1 MRVLLPK
8 KHEMAN
14 EKCSKCAS
22 PLDSDSNA
30 LCARCLLTMALE
42 SPELPTGDSFGNYEP
57 VAVLGE
63 GGMGIVYLA
72 EQSVPLRRMVALKVL
87 KPGLESTALATRFE
101 RERQS
106 LARMEHPNI
115 ATIYDAGTSARGL
128 PYFVMEYVE
137 GSNLTVSCDRAKL
150 DVPARIQ
157 LFTQVCQAV
166 DHAHHRGILHRDLK
180 PSNILVLPTPAGPRV
195 KVIDFGLARLQDW
208 HAFAKEQL
216 TGATQ
221 IVGTPEYMS
230 PEQATG
236 PESAVGPA
244 TDVYSLGMLLYEL
257 LAGVSPFLPEQWG
270 NRTVADVLHVL
281 GSVEP
286 PLMSRRVSDAALR
299 RVLSGDLDAIVAKAT
314 AKEPDQ
320 RYPSAGAL
328 AADLERHL
336 RHEPVDAR
344 RGERMT
350 AASKWLRRHRY
361 GLSAAAVAVV
371 LGAAAAVVANRAP
384 SGLQV
389 TEVLPYTTASGT
401 QHMPSFSPDG
411 TKIAYI
417 WDGAEGDNYDLYTL
431 DSPGAPPRRLTTA
444 PEDDLSPAWSPDGRS
459 IAFLRA
465 VDADHSRLMVVDAG
479 TGKERELR
487 LIRGWYHP
495 SMRNL
500 AWSPDGKW
508 LAVNAKGDGR
518 RYGHPHLFSLSTGE
532 LRDVLN
538 VADDSEYLMP
548 AISPDGRRLACVRD
562 DHATRTLFV
571 QKLTA
576 DYRAEG
582 SPERTGTDTAVY
594 FPGFLPSGE
603 IVYRLSLPERTR
615 IARLTGTAG
624 AQPMERFGDDVQ
636 NFAISSD
643 GTRVAMARAV
653 RDYDIYHYRKQ
664 ESGEWQLA
672 GTIASTATIESFPS
686 VSPDGREVAFLSA
699 RSGVPQVWVCAWDG
713 SSLRQLTSGVV
724 VRRGPVWLPDGRSIR
739 YGTIES
745 SVRKT
750 YVVSERGGAPRLDAP
765 GPLIFD
771 YARDGKLVYLGVGE
785 GNSQRLHRA
794 AVGHPEASV
803 PITEMPVARPV
814 FDPQRE
820 WAYFAAPAKARW
832 ALYRVSTSGGTPE
845 QLDSDIMQVWM
856 GASNDGVYYARQ
868 IAKHRYGVFLW
879 SSAERKP
886 KLLFETERTPVAR
899 ISVSP
904 DGRDLVMDEA
914 KAEGATIRLATVA
927 SW

>member
-1 MRVLLPK
+1 
-8 KHEMAN
+8 MAN
-14 EKCSKCAS
+14 PACSQCAA
-22 PLDSDSNA
+22 PLESDSHG

-87 KPGLESTALATRFE
+87 KPGLESTALAVRFE

-115 ATIYDAGTSARGL
+115 ATIYDAGTSSRGL

-137 GSNLTVSCDRAKL
+137 GSNLTAYCDRAKL
-150 DVPARIQ
+150 DLAARIQ
-157 LFTQVCQAV
+157 LFTQVCHAV

-180 PSNILVLPTPAGPRV
+180 PSNILVLPTPGGPRV

-230 PEQATG
+230 PEQAAG

-257 LAGVSPFLPEQWG
+257 LSGLAPFRPEQWG

-281 GSVEP
+281 TSVDP
-286 PLMSRRVSDAALR
+286 PLMSRRVQDAVLR
-299 RVLSGDLDAIVAKAT
+299 RALAGDLDAIVSKAAAKD
-314 AKEPDQ
+314 PDR

-336 RHEPVDAR
+336 RHEPVEAR
-344 RGERMT
+344 RGEHIT
-350 AASKWLRRHRY
+350 AASKWIRRHRY
-361 GLSAAAVAVV
+361 ALSAALLAVIVGSV
-371 LGAAAAVVANRAP
+371 AALVANRAP
-384 SGLQV
+384 AGLQV
-389 TEVLPYTTASGT
+389 TDVVPYTISDGT
-401 QHMPSFSPDG
+401 QSMPSFSPDG
-411 TKIAYI
+411 TKIVFI
-417 WDGAEGDNYDLYTL
+417 WDGPGRDNYDLYTL

-444 PEDDLSPAWSPDGRS
+444 PEDDLSPAWSPDGRY

-465 VDADHSRLMVVDAG
+465 VDADHSRLMLLDAASG
-479 TGKERELR
+479 AERELR
-487 LIRGWYHP
+487 LIRGWYDF

-508 LAVNAKGDGR
+508 LAVNVKGEGR
-518 RYGHPHLFSLSTGE
+518 RYGHPHLFSPSTGE
-532 LRDVLN
+532 LRDVLT

-576 DYRAEG
+576 DYRADG
-582 SPERTGTDTAVY
+582 PAERTGTDTAVY
-594 FPGFLPSGE
+594 FPAFLPSGE
-603 IVYRLSLPERTR
+603 IIYRLSLPERTR

-636 NFAISSD
+636 NFSISRD
-643 GTRVAMARAV
+643 GSRVAFARSV

-664 ESGEWQLA
+664 DSGEWNRV
-672 GTIASTATIESFPS
+672 GTIAATSFVEGFPA

-713 SSLRQLTSGVV
+713 SALRQLTSGPV
-724 VRRGPVWLPDGRSIR
+724 VRRGPLWLPDGRAVR
-739 YGTIES
+739 YGTIENT
-745 SVRKT
+745 VRKP
-750 YVVSERGGAPRLDAP
+750 YVVSANGGPPRPEAP
-765 GPLIFD
+765 GPQILD
-771 YARDGKLVYLGVGE
+771 YAIGGKAMFLAVGE

-794 AVGHPEASV
+794 PVDHPEASV
-803 PITEMPVARPV
+803 PLTDMRVNRPV

-820 WAYFAAPAKARW
+820 WAYFASPLKALW
-832 ALYRVSTSGGTPE
+832 AVYRVPTSGGTPE
-845 QLDSDIMQVWM
+845 HLDSGIMQVWM
-856 GASNDGVYYARQ
+856 GASKDGVYYARQ
-868 IAKHRYGVFLW
+868 LAKHRYGVFLW
-879 SSAERKP
+879 SVAERKP
-886 KLLFETERTPVAR
+886 ILLFETDRAPVMR
-899 ISVSP
+899 ISLSP
-904 DGRDLVMDEA
+904 DGRDLAMDQA